1 MGNGGQKS
9 SSNKSRKAINLKI
22 KDNKM
27 SKITVYID
35 VRRMRVYFQALRMVM
50 KYYIGFLPN
59 KISILKNDVNFI
71 GKFK

>member
-1 MGNGGQKS
+1 
-9 SSNKSRKAINLKI
+9 
-22 KDNKM
+22 M